1 MTDTATQAH
10 SGETRTLVLERTLAH
25 PPEKIWRALTQAP
38 LIEEWLM
45 KTDFAPKVGQRFQFR
60 AEPAGGWDGVIQ
72 SEVLEVE
79 APAKLVYGWNSMGL
93 ESTVTWT
100 LTPSGGG
107 TLVRMEQAGF
117 RPDQDFNYRGA
128 QYGWTRFLDSLE
140 RVVDALA

>member
-1 MTDTATQAH
+1 MTETAA
-10 SGETRTLVLERTLAH
+10 ETRTLVLERTLAH

-45 KTDFAPKVGQRFQFR
+45 KTDFAPQVGHRFQFR

-72 SEVLEVE
+72 SEVLEIE
-79 APAKLVYGWNSMGL
+79 PAGSGGAARLVYSWGSMGL

-100 LTPSGGG
+100 LTPVGGG

-117 RPDQDFNYRGA
+117 RPDQDNNYRGA
-128 QYGWTRFLDSLE
+128 QYGWTRFLDNLD
-140 RVVDALA
+140 RVVGALA